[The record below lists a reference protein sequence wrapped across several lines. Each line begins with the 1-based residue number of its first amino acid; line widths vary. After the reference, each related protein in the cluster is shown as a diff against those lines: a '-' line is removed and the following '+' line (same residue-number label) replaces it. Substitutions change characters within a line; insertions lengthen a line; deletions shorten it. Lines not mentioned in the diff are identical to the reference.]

1 MLTLGVFLSLFTLS
15 VVRVSYL
22 NQVLAISAS
31 LSMLFA
37 FVYAVPASGVS
48 GLQLGWVGLPG
59 PPGV

>member
-22 NQVLAISAS
+22 NQVLAISDS

-37 FVYAVPASGVS
+37 FVYTVPASGVS
-48 GLQLGWVGLPG
+48 GLQLG
-59 PPGV
+59 